1 NVMQVKILSS
11 SRVTHVNPLKVDAIK
26 LKDTTSH
33 FPEEHAIL
41 KTAKA
46 VVLEHN
52 GRTNVLAEPS
62 NKRWH
67 TELGNQ
73 KSRHSGEGWRGF

>member
-1 NVMQVKILSS
+1 M
-11 SRVTHVNPLKVDAIK
+11 
-26 LKDTTSH
+26 
-33 FPEEHAIL
+33 
-41 KTAKA
+41 
-46 VVLEHN
+46 LEHN
-52 GRTNVLAEPS
+52 GRANALAEPS